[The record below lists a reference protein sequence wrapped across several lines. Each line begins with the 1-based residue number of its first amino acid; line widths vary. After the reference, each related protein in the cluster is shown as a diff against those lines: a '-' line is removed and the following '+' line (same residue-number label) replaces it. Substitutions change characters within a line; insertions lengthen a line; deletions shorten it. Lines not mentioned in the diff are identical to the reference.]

1 MNFIEKVDILNHQ
14 LVGDEDGVEIAY
26 LEILRIESEKMI
38 TQIKKMN
45 KERLN
50 ELRGK

>member
-1 MNFIEKVDILNHQ
+1 MNFTEKVNILNYQ
-14 LVGDEDGVEIAY
+14 LVGDEDEVDIAY
-26 LEILRIESEKMI
+26 LEILNKEVEKMI
-38 TQIKKMN
+38 VRIKNMN

>member
-1 MNFIEKVDILNHQ
+1 MSFIEKVDILNHQ
-14 LVGDEDGVEIAY
+14 FVGDEDEADVVY
-26 LEILRIESEKMI
+26 LEILKIESEKMI
-38 TQIKKMN
+38 ARIKKMN